1 LSIWQA
7 MSIYTRQRLIRTI
20 LVVLLFE
27 YTNTANVVFQA
38 FICQDAFGMLA
49 STSLYIHNAS
59 LFSR

>member
-1 LSIWQA
+1 